1 MMQLSHALPLGKGGE
16 AAADGE
22 RDFRLDPPHPL
33 AFRIHRP
40 LEPVTPSQ
48 RQIPRLRMWKT
59 RKQNRKQTRLR
70 NKRPAVQKNK
80 KNSPLVLSFFVFVS
94 AYLWRAIALE
104 CRIIDAEGAG

>member
-48 RQIPRLRMWKT
+48 RQDEKA
-59 RKQNRKQTRLR
+59 KQEADKASKQAARRAEKQEKFASGTL
-70 NKRPAVQKNK
+70 
-80 KNSPLVLSFFVFVS
+80 FFCV
-94 AYLWRAIALE
+94 
-104 CRIIDAEGAG
+104 C